1 MAVPFLF
8 YQSVPDSS
16 SGDKQLPPD
25 ISNMSGP
32 QSPVARKKAAASVE
46 RHEPVGCAAKPCHQ
60 KGRQSTH
67 PARTKSGKREL
78 ASRLRAWSG
87 FGSDDPPDRHSLPNP
102 FVSRIPTCWA
112 MPSTR
117 LSSFIA
123 EPVRF
128 ANRRTGQCSKSQ
140 PKGGFQPPTAVGV
153 LPAGA
158 SPPPWPGRIV

>member
-1 MAVPFLF
+1 M
-8 YQSVPDSS
+8 SS
-16 SGDKQLPPD
+16 LRRENAWMTRACRRAGVKGTFPAQPPEGF
-25 ISNMSGP
+25 NCGFT
-32 QSPVARKKAAASVE
+32 
-46 RHEPVGCAAKPCHQ
+46 CHQ
-60 KGRQSTH
+60 GSDCGSRPPKEGRQPTK

-102 FVSRIPTCWA
+102 FVSRIPTCWD

-140 PKGGFQPPTAVGV
+140 PKGGSAADGGPRLARGGF
-153 LPAGA
+153 PATLNFLGQSA
-158 SPPPWPGRIV
+158 LF